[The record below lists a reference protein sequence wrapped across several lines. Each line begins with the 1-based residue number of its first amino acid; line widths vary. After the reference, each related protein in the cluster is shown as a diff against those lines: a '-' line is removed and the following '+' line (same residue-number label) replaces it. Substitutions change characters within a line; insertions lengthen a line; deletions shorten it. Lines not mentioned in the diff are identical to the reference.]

1 MAVGMQYSIKNNRLK
16 KAMCQGFRIQEDTVV
31 ADPEEG
37 QHLLIL
43 DALDSATEDCPWG
56 RLCFDGAFDS
66 DTVYYIYVFA
76 QNQKQFIHDGEI
88 QEIDSFMK
96 NTEISFAVKKEFMKL
111 AGVQRFI
118 NKQDMLLYDIKG
130 RYLWIAVELLG
141 EGKGSLSK
149 LRVQSPGDNFMQA
162 FPEVYQ
168 NYGDFF
174 HRYISIFSTVYN
186 EFQEQIDNRYQLLDL
201 EQAPIELL
209 NQYAEWLGLIVQ
221 GEFLSEDAMRTLIK
235 DAYLLNKYKGTRK
248 AIERICEIILGET
261 PIIVEKNSL
270 SGYVRNE
277 DDRVMNR
284 LYGRSVHDVTLMVT
298 GYVDEKKRAQ
308 LLYLLKQFKPVRTR
322 LRIVFLQETGILD
335 GYSYMDMNARTFE
348 QKIGTLDEHQLM
360 DGMIILE

>member
-16 KAMCQGFRIQEDTVV
+16 RAMCQGVRIEGDTVMV
-31 ADPEEG
+31 NPEEL

-56 RLCFDGAFDS
+56 RLCFDGVFDS

-76 QNQKQFIHDGEI
+76 QNEKRFIHDGEI
-88 QEIDSFMK
+88 QEIDAFMK
-96 NTEISFAVKKEFMKL
+96 NPDVDFAVKKEFMRL

-130 RYLWIAVELLG
+130 RYLWIVVEVLG
-141 EGKGSLSK
+141 EGVGTLSGM
-149 LRVQSPGDNFMQA
+149 RVQSPGDNFMQA

-174 HRYISIFSTVYN
+174 HRYISIFSTIYN
-186 EFQEQIDNRYQLLDL
+186 EFQEQIDRRYQLLDL
-201 EQAPIELL
+201 EQAPPELL

-221 GEFLSEDAMRTLIK
+221 GEFLSEDALRMLIK
-235 DAYLLNKYKGTRK
+235 EAYLLNKYKGTRR

-270 SGYVRNE
+270 SGYTRSE
-277 DDRVMNR
+277 DDEVVNR
-284 LYGRSVHDVTLMVT
+284 LYGSSVHDVTLLVT

-308 LLYLLKQFKPVRTR
+308 LLYLLKQFKPIRTR
-322 LRIVFLQETGILD
+322 LRIVLLQQMGILD
-335 GYSYMDMNARTFE
+335 GYSYMDMNASTYE
-348 QKIGTLDEHQLM
+348 QQIGTLDEHQLM
-360 DGMIILE
+360 DSMIILE

>member
-1 MAVGMQYSIKNNRLK
+1 MAAGMQYSIKNNRLK
-16 KAMCQGFRIQEDTVV
+16 RAMCQGIRI
-31 ADPEEG
+31 EG
-37 QHLLIL
+37 DAVTTAPSEAQHLLIL

-56 RLCFDGAFDS
+56 RLCFDGQFDS

-76 QNQKQFIHDGEI
+76 QNEKRFLHDGEI
-88 QEIDSFMK
+88 QEIDAFMK
-96 NTEISFAVKKEFMKL
+96 NPDVSFSMKKEFMKL

-118 NKQDMLLYDIKG
+118 NKQDVLLYDIKG
-130 RYLWIAVELLG
+130 RYLWIVIEVLG
-141 EGKGSLSK
+141 EGKGRVSRLK
-149 LRVQSPGDNFMQA
+149 VQSPGDNFMQA

-174 HRYISIFSTVYN
+174 HRYISIFSTIYN

-201 EQAPIELL
+201 EQASKELL

-221 GEFLSEDAMRTLIK
+221 GEFLSEEALRTLIK
-235 DAYLLNKYKGTRK
+235 DAYLLNKYKGTRR
-248 AIERICEIILGET
+248 AVERICEIILGEK

-270 SGYVRNE
+270 SGYTREE
-277 DDRVMNR
+277 DDRMVNR
-284 LYGRSVHDVTLMVT
+284 LYGNSVHDVTLLIT

-308 LLYLLKQFKPVRTR
+308 LLYLLKQFKPIRTR
-322 LRIVFLQETGILD
+322 LRIVLLQKTGILD

-348 QKIGTLDEHQLM
+348 QKIGALDEHQLM